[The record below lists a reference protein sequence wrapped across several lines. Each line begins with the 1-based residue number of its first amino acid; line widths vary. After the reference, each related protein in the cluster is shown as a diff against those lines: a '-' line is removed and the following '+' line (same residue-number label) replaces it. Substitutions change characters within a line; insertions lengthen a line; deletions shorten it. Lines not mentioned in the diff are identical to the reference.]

1 MHITLTARH
10 RARARGC
17 LLGQLTG
24 DALGTTVEFSKAA
37 AIARRY
43 PDGLRDV
50 VGGGPFNVLPGQV
63 TDDSELALSL
73 ARALAAHGAD
83 FDAIARSYVEW
94 CWSDPFDIGGTTLNA
109 FHFARGTAID
119 ERTVATNAADYNGHP
134 SRQANGSLMRVSPLG
149 IFGAFADPTVLADLA
164 RRDSRLS
171 HPSAPCQEACV
182 AFTRAI
188 ALAIADAAPP
198 RAAYDAALASVDTP
212 SGRDSGVHG
221 WVLEAADAAPICDAG
236 GTGWVKTALQNAFHR
251 LLHAASFED
260 GLVATVMAGG
270 DADTNAAIAGA
281 LLGAVHGELD
291 IPPAW
296 RETVLG
302 CVTPRGPRYQSRDAR
317 ELAIALLERGARELG

>member
-1 MHITLTARH
+1 MPVTLTTRH

-43 PDGLRDV
+43 PDGLRDI

-149 IFGAFADPTVLADLA
+149 IFGAFADPHRQKPQSFIALTRREDLQ
-164 RRDSRLS
+164 LS
-171 HPSAPCQEACV
+171 HASLYALVRVGQQLEELTPSV
-182 AFTRAI
+182 AHALTVRHHRALLPLSDAKSKASLAKKAVTKRWTAAQLEDAVRAQLPATRHGRTPLPPVVKEFR
-188 ALAIADAAPP
+188 ALRRTITSGAAPLDAFGDLSDDQRQELQDALEALEARLAAV
-198 RAAYDAALASVDTP
+198 RAA
-212 SGRDSGVHG
+212 
-221 WVLEAADAAPICDAG
+221 LE
-236 GTGWVKTALQNAFHR
+236 
-251 LLHAASFED
+251 
-260 GLVATVMAGG
+260 
-270 DADTNAAIAGA
+270 
-281 LLGAVHGELD
+281 GAV
-291 IPPAW
+291 
-296 RETVLG
+296 
-302 CVTPRGPRYQSRDAR
+302 S
-317 ELAIALLERGARELG
+317 